1 MSKANSRDDANAA
14 AVRRVRTLLE
24 ELAPAINAF
33 KSEAIQKYVIE
44 RIVIP
49 AMLTADVEATLE
61 YLIAAVGRLL
71 KGDSEKD
78 IEQMSALLRAL
89 KAQRAVLRAEID
101 SESNNNCDDCP
112 S

>member
-1 MSKANSRDDANAA
+1 MNRANSRDDANAH
-14 AVRRVRTLLE
+14 AVKRVRAQLE

-33 KSEAIQKYVIE
+33 KSEAIQKYVME

-49 AMLTADVEATLE
+49 AMLTADLEATLE
-61 YLIAAVGRLL
+61 YLIGAVGRLL

-78 IEQMSALLRAL
+78 IERMSALLRAL
-89 KAQRAVLRAEID
+89 KAQRAVLRAGIV
-101 SESNNNCDDCP
+101 SESNGNGDDCP